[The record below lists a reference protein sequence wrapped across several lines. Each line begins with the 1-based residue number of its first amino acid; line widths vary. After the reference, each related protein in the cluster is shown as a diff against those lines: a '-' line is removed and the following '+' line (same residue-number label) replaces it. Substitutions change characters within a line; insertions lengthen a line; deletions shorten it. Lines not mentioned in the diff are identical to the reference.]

1 MTTIL
6 CRSHYLAAEL
16 AGITGTDTQVFCPQ
30 IHDTFEIWF
39 GKHLSENEVSLVLYE
54 TRFFIDPS
62 PFRTISPST
71 RFVVLSGPGDEQS
84 TQTALISG
92 ACAVIEKPLIAQ
104 DVYGV
109 ISLVSC

>member
-6 CRSHYLAAEL
+6 CKSPFLASEL
-16 AGITGTDTQVFCPQ
+16 SGFTGADTQAFCPQ
-30 IHDTFEIWF
+30 IIDAFESWF
-39 GKHLSENEVSLVLYE
+39 RKYLIENKVSLVLYE
-54 TRFFIDPS
+54 PRFFIDPS

-84 TQTALISG
+84 AHTALISG
-92 ACAVIEKPLIAQ
+92 ACAVIDKPLIAQ

-109 ISLVSC
+109 ISLVSR